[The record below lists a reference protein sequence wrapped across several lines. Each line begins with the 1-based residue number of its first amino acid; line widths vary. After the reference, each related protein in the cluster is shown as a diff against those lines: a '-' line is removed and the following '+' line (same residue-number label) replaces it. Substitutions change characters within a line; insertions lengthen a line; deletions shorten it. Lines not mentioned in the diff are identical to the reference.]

1 MSVATASPD
10 RGRRGGIGLL
20 ARALALAATL
30 GCALAGAPAA
40 RAGGL
45 VEAWRSAQRH
55 DAELDIARA
64 SRAAGVA
71 RAMQAGAL
79 WQPQV
84 GLSATAGIGRAETSV
99 DGARFAAPGFGA
111 SDGVAFRTAV
121 DGPSA
126 RLALAARQP
135 LWSGERRAQSR
146 QLELSAHA
154 AELEWRAAE
163 QQAMLRVAERWL
175 ELSLAQASVRVVE
188 RQRVA
193 LERTVSE
200 ATERWRIGD
209 APVLGTHEARAR
221 HEAVRA
227 QRLAAETERE
237 LRAIALADLTGLPS
251 GGLRP
256 GLPVRMP
263 SAGSA
268 GPLERWLA
276 DAASA
281 HPGILA
287 REAALRIAI
296 EDAARH
302 ARGAGASVD
311 LVAQASRDRIS
322 GNGDFGPAASAA
334 TQALVGVQL
343 NLPLWTGGMREARH
357 EEALRGV
364 ERAQAELERARRDAA
379 RAVRAAW
386 LGLTA
391 GAARVEALEQ
401 ARIAG
406 AARLASTL
414 TGHEVGDRTTLDVL
428 NAQNDAAQVELA
440 LVQARVAVLLDRL
453 RLDALAGRLD
463 ESGLADIDAALEAE
477 R

>member
-1 MSVATASPD
+1 VAAS
-10 RGRRGGIGLL
+10 GRSR
-20 ARALALAATL
+20 ARSRW
-30 GCALAGAPAA
+30 PRRSAA
-40 RAGGL
+40 RC
-45 VEAWRSAQRH
+45 
-55 DAELDIARA
+55 
-64 SRAAGVA
+64 
-71 RAMQAGAL
+71 
-79 WQPQV
+79 
-84 GLSATAGIGRAETSV
+84 
-99 DGARFAAPGFGA
+99 ARFAAPGFGA

-188 RQRVA
+188 RQRVVA

-237 LRAIALADLTGLPS
+237 LRAIALADLIGLPS

-256 GLPVRMP
+256 GLPVRTP

-268 GPLERWLA
+268 VWLERWLA
-276 DAASA
+276 DSASA
-281 HPGILA
+281 HPVILA

-364 ERAQAELERARRDAA
+364 ERAQ
-379 RAVRAAW
+379 V
-386 LGLTA
+386 
-391 GAARVEALEQ
+391 
-401 ARIAG
+401 
-406 AARLASTL
+406 
-414 TGHEVGDRTTLDVL
+414 
-428 NAQNDAAQVELA
+428 
-440 LVQARVAVLLDRL
+440 
-453 RLDALAGRLD
+453 
-463 ESGLADIDAALEAE
+463 DAALEAE